1 MVFTR
6 TLLPRS
12 TNLSKRHSL
21 LRVLV
26 CTSALL
32 TSSFVTLPA
41 YASAYDAPP
50 AGAEVTP
57 LYPQRHSKVVAR
69 EEALIRKKTMELEA
83 LRAAVAAEKRR
94 LAEIQREAENR
105 QEEIT
110 DAQGESAKREI
121 ASPFEVGTSG
131 YAEKPAPKKPA
142 TLVVAS
148 AGNIATDAPLVIAA
162 ASAADATPASP
173 QPIGQLPAGGVAPVP
188 SAVVATPTINPTPV
202 AAPVSSHATAVAPI
216 SSNSAIA
223 PIPPMVAEPLAII
236 AAPAS
241 VTHSTASVAQSVPHV
256 PGKDIIEPGVF
267 VEPTPVTARAPNTL
281 PGSISVP
288 DSPAIAG
295 TPTVFGQAPGATSL
309 GTDTRS
315 LLARLPTNIGAGAPP
330 TSGKVNIKRISPD
343 IAEVVGVD
351 KQGENFSA
359 AGISINVRGGVYDAN
374 RDLSRAYD
382 ALVANDAS
390 SAIGIYSD
398 ILASDPK
405 NQDALFG
412 LAATYHRAGAID
424 RAKPLYIR
432 LLELNPEHREGLNN
446 FLALVSAQAPEDAL
460 VELEKLGAR
469 NPGFS
474 PIHAQIA
481 LLYQRLGAFDRAR
494 EKMLYAIELSP
505 ENLVYQYNLA
515 VMLDKEGQ
523 AADAMALY
531 QKLIAANGRG
541 SPLPA
546 PVEHIQKRLNFLT
559 AQSVAGSPS

>member
-1 MVFTR
+1 MSFTR
-6 TLLPRS
+6 TLFPRS
-12 TNLSKRHSL
+12 TNLSKRQSL
-21 LRVLV
+21 LRALV

-32 TSSFVTLPA
+32 TSSLVTLPA
-41 YASAYDAPP
+41 FASAYDAPP

-105 QEEIT
+105 QDEIPDT
-110 DAQGESAKREI
+110 QSESAKREI

-148 AGNIATDAPLVIAA
+148 SGNIATDAPLVIAA
-162 ASAADATPASP
+162 ATASESAPAAP
-173 QPIGQLPAGGVAPVP
+173 QPIGHLPAGGVAAIP
-188 SAVVATPTINPTPV
+188 SAVI
-202 AAPVSSHATAVAPI
+202 AAPVTTNPAEDASSAPSPVAPPI

-223 PIPPMVAEPLAII
+223 PIPAMVAEPLAII

-241 VTHSTASVAQSVPHV
+241 ATQPKSSVAQSVPHI

-267 VEPTPVTARAPNTL
+267 VEPTPGALSKV

-288 DSPAIAG
+288 DSPTIAG

-523 AADAMALY
+523 TADAMALY